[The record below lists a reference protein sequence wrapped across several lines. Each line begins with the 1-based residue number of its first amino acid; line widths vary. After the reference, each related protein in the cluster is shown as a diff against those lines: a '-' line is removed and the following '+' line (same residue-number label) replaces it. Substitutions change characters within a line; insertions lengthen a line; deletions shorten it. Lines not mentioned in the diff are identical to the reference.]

1 MPRRK
6 LRRTAAFSPAIVGA
20 QKHNSILLKNCSG
33 GKFLTC
39 AMNFMII
46 SASLCAIDVFA
57 LSVSLFD
64 AAKFIIG
71 G

>member
-1 MPRRK
+1 
-6 LRRTAAFSPAIVGA
+6 
-20 QKHNSILLKNCSG
+20 
-33 GKFLTC
+33 
-39 AMNFMII
+39 MNFMII

-64 AAKFIIG
+64 ATKFIIG